1 MLNLLY
7 LITFMGFLL
16 QTSTTFSTVSIF
28 NKEYVATF
36 DWGDIPVSDKRGE
49 DINSKY
55 FGELYYPLLVR
66 GTDQHEKRLSVASG
80 YMEIEVDLPIP
91 ESQVYELQYLSV
103 KIVNTYNIAADKYE
117 KGIWKIGS
125 RASEYRPYVDITGE
139 ESLITEPVEDVI
151 FGQENGNTFICEVSI
166 DDGEASENKL
176 FEFQIIL
183 DMIDADNSDEQIR
196 MVSDKHYFLSGK

>member
-7 LITFMGFLL
+7 LITVTGFLR
-16 QTSTTFSTVSIF
+16 QAPTTFSTVSIF

-36 DWGDIPVSDKRGE
+36 NWGDIPVDQKKGE

-55 FGELYYPLLVR
+55 FGELYHPLLVR

-80 YMEIEVDLPIP
+80 YMEIELDLPIP
-91 ESQVYELQYLSV
+91 ESQVYELRFLSV
-103 KIVNTYNIAADKYE
+103 KIINSYDLVSTIYE

-125 RASEYRPYVDITGE
+125 RSSEYRPYVDITGE
-139 ESLITEPVEDVI
+139 ESLITEPVEEVL
-151 FGQENGNTFICEVSI
+151 FGLENGNTFICEVSI
-166 DDGEASENKL
+166 DDGEATENKL

-183 DMIDADNSDEQIR
+183 DLIDEEDADSRIR